1 MNLFGIANAAIQAV
15 NVNQTITWVQST
27 GGYTTDA
34 AGHRTENTSST
45 SVQAQIQG
53 TSEND
58 LRLVDNLNIGNVLR
72 KVYMYGN
79 VLGISRSDQRGGD
92 ILQFPET
99 PGGTIQ
105 NWKVISVLEA
115 WPTWAA
121 VIVSLQT
128 P

>member
-1 MNLFGIANAAIQAV
+1 MDLLGITGAAIQGINP
-15 NVNQTITWVQST
+15 NVIATWVQST

-34 AGHRTENTSST
+34 AGHRVPTTSST
-45 SVQAQIQG
+45 SVSVQVQG
-53 TSEND
+53 MSAND
-58 LRLVDNLNIGNVLR
+58 LKLVDDINIANVLR

-92 ILQFPET
+92 ILQFPEI

-105 NWKVISVLEA
+105 NWKVISVMET
-115 WPTWAA
+115 WPTWAS
-121 VIVSLQT
+121 VIASLQT